1 MSRSFFF
8 AAMFA
13 LLSSGCDSCSSNAEK
28 PRPIG
33 PATATAAAPAPAANR
48 SAECAAL
55 LARLEQSNRTGVEFG
70 VANKAD
76 GGDLTSLWRGFA
88 RLAGEDARAPTKAT
102 DPIVATYE
110 RRFID
115 IRSRSVPA
123 FEDLASAT
131 AQKDPTREQS
141 AGARIATLR
150 EEWLALEKDLRLG
163 CPATD

>member
-1 MSRSFFF
+1 MSRSFVV
-8 AAMFA
+8 AAMVA
-13 LLSSGCDSCSSNAEK
+13 LLSSGCDSCSSSADK
-28 PRPIG
+28 RPIG
-33 PATATAAAPAPAANR
+33 PATATATASAPAVDR
-48 SAECAAL
+48 RAECAAV

-102 DPIVATYE
+102 DPTVAGYE
-110 RRFID
+110 RRFVD

-123 FEDLASAT
+123 FDDLASAT
-131 AQKDPTREQS
+131 AQKDPTREQL
-141 AGARIATLR
+141 AGARIAALR
-150 EEWLALEKDLRLG
+150 EEWLSLEKDLRAG